1 MGRLSARARRTD
13 RGAAAV
19 EFALVLPIL
28 AALVFGI
35 INFGYVLTVRQA
47 VSQAADEGARA
58 AAVAQTDPSAK
69 GMEAIESALDEQ
81 NLDCTSG
88 GCSVS
93 TSACPNDSS
102 DDCAVAVV
110 TVNAAPLIPGFGF
123 GLPDTLSY
131 TASAK
136 VN

>member
-35 INFGYVLTVRQA
+35 INFGYVLTIRQA
-47 VSQAADEGARA
+47 ASQAADEGARA
-58 AAVAQTDPSAK
+58 AAVAQSDPSTK
-69 GMEAIESALDEQ
+69 GMDAIQSALGEQ
-81 NLDCTSG
+81 NLACTSG
-88 GCSVS
+88 GCSVK
-93 TSACPNDSS
+93 TSPCTNDSTAT
-102 DDCAVAVV
+102 CAVAVV
-110 TVNAAPLIPGFGF
+110 SVNAAPLIPGFGF
-123 GLPDTLSY
+123 GLPNTLTYS
-131 TASAK
+131 ASAK